1 MKKDL
6 KNNLPYW
13 IVCACVRC
21 CSSKFFKISKQN
33 FDDAFMSAYIG
44 ILEGLKLDKSLN
56 NVDFNQ
62 KQLDKDIY
70 IKLLKMGR
78 KGLREYY
85 FEKNRS
91 FAQICSFDKPVL
103 ENEKKSKT
111 LGEMIPFEDTY
122 NFDYEIVENLLQNE
136 FLNYTLQ
143 ERKII
148 SSYIDGITK
157 QDLMKTFNISFED
170 LGNLI
175 FTFRNKFKDILLKN
189 DIIEF
194 SFDKDN
200 KEFLSYQ
207 AYQDGERRKEL
218 RNGLVVGRDIKLIQ
232 LVKTLSIDS
241 LSEFLGLSISD
252 LQDIIEHKKG
262 SSKFWLFQVQQLR
275 KKFFPQYTFEELLE
289 VV

>member
-1 MKKDL
+1 MKKEL
-6 KNNLPYW
+6 KDSLPYW
-13 IVCACVRC
+13 FVCACVRC
-21 CSSKFFKISKQN
+21 CNSKFYKISKQN

-44 ILEGLKLDKSLN
+44 ILEGLQFDEALK

-62 KQLDKDIY
+62 KQLNKDIY

-78 KGLREYY
+78 KGLKNYY
-85 FEKNRS
+85 FEKNCD
-91 FAQICSFDKPVL
+91 FVQKCSFDKPIL

-111 LGEMIPFEDTY
+111 LGEMIPFEDIY
-122 NFDYEIVENLLQNE
+122 NFDYEIIESLLQNE

-175 FTFRNKFKDILLKN
+175 FTFRNKFKDILLQN
-189 DIIEF
+189 DIFEF
-194 SFDKDN
+194 SFDNEN

-232 LVKTLSIDS
+232 LVKTLPIDI
-241 LSEFLGLSISD
+241 LSEFLGLSINE
-252 LQDIIEHKKG
+252 LKDIIEHKKG
-262 SSKFWLFQVQQLR
+262 SSKFWLYQVQQLR